1 MDLHS
6 WATMTAYIDIPKEI
20 IGAALGHSSNSVT
33 DIYIKIDNRKVDRA
47 NRKVI
52 DYVNGTYIPEDDL

>member
-1 MDLHS
+1 
-6 WATMTAYIDIPKEI
+6 MTAYIDIPKEI

>member
-1 MDLHS
+1 M
-6 WATMTAYIDIPKEI
+6 ATYIDTPKET

-33 DIYIKIDNRKVDRA
+33 DIYIKIDNRKVYRA

-52 DYVNGTYIPEDDL
+52 DYVNDTYITEDDL

>member
-1 MDLHS
+1 MS
-6 WATMTAYIDIPKEI
+6 VYIDIPKEI

-47 NRKVI
+47 NIKVI